1 MTNAPEVSKTKPV
14 AAPTRSSWPNHVSVG
29 PPCPLQKLA
38 AKRGA
43 LLELVTGLEV
53 GRREAAW
60 LRAYEADAQ
69 RYKVRWGG
77 GAARAGAALRQA
89 GEQEGGR
96 WYPEQAG
103 GRQTV
108 AFLDRGQRGERPGS
122 CRQKLALV
130 PLEPVVYHTKSDMYP
145 HTS

>member
-77 GAARAGAALRQA
+77 GGSESWSCIAASRG
-89 GEQEGGR
+89 
-96 WYPEQAG
+96 AG
-103 GRQTV
+103 GREVVSRASGWQ
-108 AFLDRGQRGERPGS
+108 ANSSIPG
-122 CRQKLALV
+122 
-130 PLEPVVYHTKSDMYP
+130 
-145 HTS
+145 